1 MSKIKSVINELL
13 VEIFNH
19 ILSVE
24 EEQLKKTGINLS
36 MNEIHTL
43 EAVNNT
49 QEPTMSNV
57 AKKMR
62 ITTGTLSIAISRLVS
77 KKYVTRHIDELDRRK
92 INLKLTKSGE
102 EVLLEHDRFH
112 NEMIDS
118 VVRDL
123 AIEEDEVLL
132 KSLESIA
139 DYFKEKY

>member
-1 MSKIKSVINELL
+1 MSKIKSIINELL

-19 ILSVE
+19 ILSIE

-43 EAVNNT
+43 EAIQNSN
-49 QEPTMSNV
+49 EPTMSNI

-62 ITTGTLSIAISRLVS
+62 ITTGTLTTAINRLVD
-77 KKYVTRHIDELDRRK
+77 KKYVTRHIESADRRK
-92 INLKLTKSGE
+92 VYLKLTKTSE
-102 EVLLEHDRFH
+102 EALQDHDNFH

-118 VVRDL
+118 IFKDL
-123 AIEEDEVLL
+123 PIEEDEVLL

-139 DYFKEKY
+139 DYFKDKY